1 MTTPRRAIALAL
13 MIIAPILWSTAGVV
27 TRHIQSAS
35 AFEMV
40 FWRSLFAALFVLAA
54 LLFVQK
60 KNPWQAARAAGW
72 RGMVSGALWG
82 VMFTAFV
89 VALSLTSTANT
100 LVVMSIGPLLT
111 ALLARA
117 VLDEPVALR
126 TWLAA
131 GAAAVGIAWMFG
143 ASFSSLGP
151 RDLAGMLV
159 ALLIPVAAAA
169 NVINLRAAA
178 ARVDLVPAVM
188 LGGFLSCFLAL
199 PFAVP
204 FSATGRDLALLAFL
218 GFFQLGLPCMLVV
231 VASRSLLAPEIAL
244 IGLLEV
250 VLGPLWAWIGAD
262 ERPATATLV
271 GGAVVLVALIC
282 NEVPGF
288 RRRRPRAFS
297 NVPGTTRST
306 SSAGPGSNQ

>member
-1 MTTPRRAIALAL
+1 MKTPGRAAALAL
-13 MIIAPILWSTAGVV
+13 MIIAPVLWSTAGVV
-27 TRHIQSAS
+27 IRHIQSATP
-35 AFEMV
+35 FERV
-40 FWRSLFAALFVLAA
+40 FWRSICAALFVLAA
-54 LLFVQK
+54 LPFIQK
-60 KNPWQAARAAGW
+60 RNPWRATRAAGW
-72 RGMVSGALWG
+72 RGLVSGALWG

-126 TWLAA
+126 TWLAT
-131 GAAAVGIAWMFG
+131 GAAAFGIAWMFG
-143 ASFSSLGP
+143 AGFSSHGP
-151 RDLAGMLV
+151 RDLTGMLV

-188 LGGFLSCFLAL
+188 LGGFLSCLLAL
-199 PFAVP
+199 PFALP
-204 FSATGRDLALLAFL
+204 FSATARDLALLAFL
-218 GFFQLGLPCMLVV
+218 GIIQLGLPCMLVV

-250 VLGPLWAWIGAD
+250 VLGPLWAWIGAN
-262 ERPATATLV
+262 ERPASATLV
-271 GGAVVLVALIC
+271 GGAIVLVALIC

-288 RRRRPRAFS
+288 RTRQPRSFS
-297 NVPGTTRST
+297 TVAGTPRST
-306 SSAGPGSNQ
+306 SSAGPGSNR